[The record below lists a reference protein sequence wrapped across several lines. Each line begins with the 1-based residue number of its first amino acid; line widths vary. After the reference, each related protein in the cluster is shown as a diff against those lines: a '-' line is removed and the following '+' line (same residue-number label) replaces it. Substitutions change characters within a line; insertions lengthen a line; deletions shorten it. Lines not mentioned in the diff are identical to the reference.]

1 MATEEAPQH
10 GEPSTDQVLIQL
22 LTGMWATEAIA
33 AAARL
38 GVPDLL
44 ALGPRT
50 ADEVAEKSGSHA
62 GAMHR
67 LLRGLASLG
76 VLERRD
82 GERWALTA
90 VGERLRSDVPG
101 TFRDAFI
108 AETDHV
114 HWQSWERLADAVR
127 SGLPRPLPVL
137 GAAAFEYYGKNLAE
151 GEQFGKAM
159 QNISRF
165 AAAAVLE
172 AYDFSGVKTM
182 MDVGGG
188 NGSLALAILEKH
200 PEMRGTV
207 FDLPYIEPQAK
218 RDIHAAGAV
227 HRCGFESGDFFQ
239 AVPRGADLHVLKFIL
254 HDWTDEECVR
264 ILRSCRASL
273 ESGGKLLVVEMLVP
287 EEIRPDFVMLMDLNM
302 LVMTGGRERTAKEFE
317 ALFAEAGFRMTRVVP
332 TKSPFSLLE
341 ARPA

>member
-44 ALGPRT
+44 ASGPRT

-82 GERWALTA
+82 GGRWALTA
-90 VGERLRSDVPG
+90 VGERLRSDVPA

-200 PEMRGTV
+200 PEMRGKV

-218 RDIHAAGAV
+218 LGIHAAGAAL
-227 HRCGFESGDFFQ
+227 RCGFESGDFFQ
-239 AVPRGADLHVLKFIL
+239 AVPKGADLHVLKFIL